1 MTGYR
6 VGVMAGVVL
15 LAALARLLPHP
26 PNFAPVTALALFAA
40 ATLRP
45 RWLGVALPL
54 AAMFLSDALI
64 HAGTRLGVWDGW
76 IGGGTGFYHWTAI
89 IYLTVAAVACL
100 GFLLR
105 DRLGVGSV
113 ALAALGGSLLFF
125 VVTNFMVWSESLFG
139 GPLAM
144 YAPTWDGLVECYTM
158 ALPFYRT
165 ALMGDLF
172 YCGVMFGGLALAE
185 KLAPHMVREALPVA
199 TGDEGR

>member
-6 VGVMAGVVL
+6 VGVMAGVVV

-45 RWLGVALPL
+45 RWLGVALPV
-54 AAMFLSDALI
+54 AAMFLSDAALQV
-64 HAGTRLGVWDGW
+64 GTQLGFWDGW
-76 IGGGTGFYHWTAI
+76 IAGGTGFYHWTAI

-105 DRLGVGSV
+105 DRIGVGSV
-113 ALAALGGSLLFF
+113 ALAALGGSGLFF
-125 VVTNFMVWSESLFG
+125 VVTNLFVWSESLFG

-144 YAPTWDGLVECYTM
+144 YAPTWDGLVECFAM
-158 ALPFYRT
+158 AVPFYRT
-165 ALMGDLF
+165 ALAGDVF
-172 YCGVMFGGLALAE
+172 YCGVLFGGLALAE
-185 KLAPHMVREALPVA
+185 AVAPRLVREALPVRDGGA
-199 TGDEGR
+199 S

>member
-6 VGVMAGVVL
+6 VGVMAGVVV

-45 RWLGVALPL
+45 RWLGVVLPL
-54 AAMFLSDALI
+54 AALFLSDAAL

-76 IGGGTGFYHWTAI
+76 LAGSTGFYHWTAI
-89 IYLTVAAVACL
+89 LYLTVAAVACL

-105 DRLGVGSV
+105 GRIGVGSV

-144 YAPTWDGLVECYTM
+144 YPPTWDGLVECYVA
-158 ALPFYRT
+158 ALPFYRMT
-165 ALMGDLF
+165 LAGDVF
-172 YCGVMFGGLALAE
+172 FCGVLFGGLALAE
-185 KLAPHMVREALPVA
+185 KLAPHVVLEALPVR
-199 TGDEGR
+199 DEA

>member
-6 VGVMAGVVL
+6 FWVMAAVVV

-45 RWLGVALPL
+45 RWLGVVLPV
-54 AAMFLSDALI
+54 AAMLLSDAAL
-64 HAGTRLGVWDGW
+64 HVGTRLGLWDGW
-76 IGGGTGFYHWTAI
+76 IGGGTGFYHWTII
-89 IYLTVAAVACL
+89 IYLTVAAVA
-100 GFLLR
+100 GIGMFIR
-105 DRLGVGSV
+105 SWTGVP
-113 ALAALGGSLLFF
+113 AAVLGGSALFF

-158 ALPFYRT
+158 ALPFYRMT
-165 ALMGDLF
+165 LAGDVF
-172 YCGVMFGGLALAE
+172 YCGVLFGGLALAE
-185 KLAPHMVREALPVA
+185 KFAPGLVREALPVRDGA
-199 TGDEGR
+199 

>member
-6 VGVMAGVVL
+6 VGVMAGVVV

-45 RWLGVALPL
+45 RWLGVALPV
-54 AAMFLSDALI
+54 AAMFLSDAALQV
-64 HAGTRLGVWDGW
+64 GTRLGLWDSW
-76 IGGGTGFYHWTAI
+76 IGGGTGFYHWTII
-89 IYLTVAAVACL
+89 IYLTVAAVAGIGTL
-100 GFLLR
+100 VR
-105 DRLGVGSV
+105 HWYAVP
-113 ALAALGGSLLFF
+113 AAALGGSVLFF

-158 ALPFYRT
+158 ALPFYRMT
-165 ALMGDLF
+165 LAGDVF
-172 YCGVMFGGLALAE
+172 YCGVLFGGLALAE
-185 KLAPHMVREALPVA
+185 AVAPGLVREALPVRDSA
-199 TGDEGR
+199 AP